1 MIQDLIP
8 GGGACQLSYA
18 AYWAD
23 GMPVGELTA
32 RRTRQYP
39 VDFGY
44 TSTLVETIEDPALI
58 AASRRLLAGIGFAG
72 LVEVEYKRDARD
84 GRLAVLDV
92 NPRPWSW
99 LGLGAA
105 AGVDFGALC
114 LGVGP
119 CGSAARPARW
129 MNLSRDSVAA
139 IQTMLRGGLS
149 LPAYL
154 ASFRSPLVWAS
165 YAADDPLPGLAETP
179 LVAFRLLR
187 GRLPALLGIG
197 RR

>member
-1 MIQDLIP
+1 MTPSEPRRSLRSTAGSRSLLKPSMRVAANRFTRAKAWRADDKAMLLRLYAEAARLVGDEGVVIQDLIP

-72 LVEVEYKRDARD
+72 LVEVEYKRDAREAVSPSSTSIRVP
-84 GRLAVLDV
+84 GRG
-92 NPRPWSW
+92 S
-99 LGLGAA
+99 
-105 AGVDFGALC
+105 
-114 LGVGP
+114 
-119 CGSAARPARW
+119 GSAPRRASISVRSVSVSGRAARR
-129 MNLSRDSVAA
+129 
-139 IQTMLRGGLS
+139 
-149 LPAYL
+149 
-154 ASFRSPLVWAS
+154 
-165 YAADDPLPGLAETP
+165 
-179 LVAFRLLR
+179 R
-187 GRLPALLGIG
+187 GRRAG
-197 RR
+197 